1 MQFFADGF
9 QLKEYRMQNVSNS
22 SPHEKFIRLL
32 RGSSRLEHE
41 KRKSPARSK
50 ANDGAS
56 AGCSAAS
63 RGWCARAGRLREKEH
78 EVLREYPTQVLGPN
92 LTQE

>member
-9 QLKEYRMQNVSNS
+9 QLKNTECKTYQIPHHTKNS
-22 SPHEKFIRLL
+22 SVCYGGPPDRNTKKENRLP
-32 RGSSRLEHE
+32 E
-41 KRKSPARSK
+41 